1 MPLYIISH
9 KDPISPTQRDGL
21 AAAVTKI
28 HTTVFTTPS
37 LFVNVKFEDASD
49 ASYYVGG
56 KPARVNAIHAHVR
69 PGSSRPR
76 SMYDDLCRQL
86 RQAWEHNLSGPSL
99 DTIFVH
105 GTIIAGEEQGIM
117 LPEAGND
124 AAWMKENM
132 PEFER
137 RARAGDEEMR
147 VLVEECRALG
157 VDA

>member
-56 KPARVNAIHAHVR
+56 KPVSKFPVF
-69 PGSSRPR
+69 
-76 SMYDDLCRQL
+76 L
-86 RQAWEHNLSGPSL
+86 
-99 DTIFVH
+99 
-105 GTIIAGEEQGIM
+105 
-117 LPEAGND
+117 
-124 AAWMKENM
+124 
-132 PEFER
+132 
-137 RARAGDEEMR
+137 
-147 VLVEECRALG
+147 
-157 VDA
+157 